1 MTTETLNK
9 LAEVVVTGKIKEAK
23 PLAIQALNEGA
34 DPRVI
39 IFDYLNKAMAIVG
52 QKYETKQYYLPQ
64 VLLSAQT
71 MYQVLDVVLPKMKV
85 QTTGVQ
91 PAKIVISVVEG
102 DVHDIGKNIVKAML
116 TGAGMTIFDLG
127 KDVPVKQI
135 EKRHKRRRPI
145 S

>member
-85 QTTGVQ
+85 QTTGVRTCKDRYKRCRGRCPRHRQ
-91 PAKIVISVVEG
+91 EHSKSYV
-102 DVHDIGKNIVKAML
+102 DWCWHDY
-116 TGAGMTIFDLG
+116 F
-127 KDVPVKQI
+127 
-135 EKRHKRRRPI
+135 
-145 S
+145 